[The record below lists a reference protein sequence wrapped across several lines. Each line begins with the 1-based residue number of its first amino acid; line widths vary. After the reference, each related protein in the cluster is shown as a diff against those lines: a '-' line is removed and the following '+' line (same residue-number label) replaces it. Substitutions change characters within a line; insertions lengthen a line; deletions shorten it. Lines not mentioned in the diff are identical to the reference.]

1 MSEATGKRVKGRIDR
16 TLLFPILALVSVTV
30 LLVPPAG
37 DFPLNDDWVYG
48 KMVQRLADE
57 GMLTVHPYAQ
67 AYALVQTLWAWPF
80 VEVFGFSFTVLRA
93 STLVLAVLAVWG
105 VALCA
110 RELGCNRNTALACA
124 AVVFGNPLFLNL
136 SYTFMSD
143 VPFVCAL
150 VFSCLYFLR
159 AMRTGSALHVLS
171 GSTLAAIGFFNR
183 QFGALI
189 PIAFCVVAA
198 LWWLRY
204 RRGVRIPTVAALTG
218 PWLTAF
224 ALVLGLHL
232 AGQRIYLPPHAAMRS
247 LWDGIEPGRAAVLT
261 ISIALYMG
269 LFLIP
274 IAAGIFWYWV
284 RSPRHR
290 FMLQTASAFVVCGLL
305 LAGLTLDRRPLP
317 RFPNILRNL
326 GVGPI
331 LLRDTYSVRDPWSPV
346 TLPPEGLWVLT
357 IFALLSAAICL
368 AAIIGS
374 IVRPWRTRATS
385 RAKSLRRSQYLFL
398 VLLGGLLLLAP
409 YNPRTVVYFDRYLLP
424 AIVPFVLVAATA
436 LPKIARPGWFRPTA
450 FAVTLLFVFS
460 LAGVQDYL
468 AWNRA
473 RWEAIEFMRTGLGAK
488 DTQIDGGYEFNGMYT
503 SEILLKRSDA
513 SDIGNQGEKG
523 WWVIHDRYRIAMT
536 PQDRYEIVREFPY
549 FSWLGFETREVLA
562 LSRAGRD

>member
-1 MSEATGKRVKGRIDR
+1 MKGRIDC
-16 TLLFPILALVSVTV
+16 TLLLSILALASVTV

-48 KMVQRLADE
+48 KMVQRLADDGVLE
-57 GMLTVHPYAQ
+57 VHPYAQ

-80 VEVFGFSFTVLRA
+80 VEVFGFSFTVLRI
-93 STLVLAVLAVWG
+93 STLILSVLAVWG

-110 RELGCNRNTALACA
+110 RELGCSRSTALACA
-124 AVVFGNPLFLNL
+124 AVVFCNPLFLNL

-159 AMRTGSALHVLS
+159 AMRTGSAMHILS
-171 GSTLAAIGFFNR
+171 GSSLAAIGFFNR

-189 PIAFCVVAA
+189 PIAFFVIAV
-198 LWWLRY
+198 LWWFRY
-204 RRGVRIPTVAALTG
+204 RRGVWVPAIAALIG
-218 PWLTAF
+218 PWLAAF
-224 ALVLGLHL
+224 ALAFALHL
-232 AGQRIYLPPHAAMRS
+232 AGQRIYTPPHAAMRS

-261 ISIALYMG
+261 ISIALYVG

-284 RSPRHR
+284 RSPRYR
-290 FMLQTASAFVVCGLL
+290 FTLQTACAFVVSGLL
-305 LAGLTLDRRPLP
+305 LAGLALDRRPLP

-346 TLPPEGLWVLT
+346 ALPPGILWFVT
-357 IFALLSAAICL
+357 IVALVSAAVCL

-374 IVRPWRTRATS
+374 IVRPWRSRLAS

-398 VLLGGLLLLAP
+398 VMLGGLLLLAP

-424 AIVPFVLVAATA
+424 AVVPFVLVAATA

-523 WWVIHDRYRIAMT
+523 WWVIRDRYRVAMT
-536 PQDRYEIVREFPY
+536 PQDRYTIVRRFPY
-549 FSWLGFETREVLA
+549 FSWLGFETRDALA
-562 LSRAGRD
+562 LSREGRELRTR